1 MTKLGHLSG
10 EAGYRKISITHHHGL
25 RACSTC
31 IRLTE
36 APDQSAFSVHGPTM
50 QPQTASALTEIP
62 TSATKPAAADQQDKT
77 PVVITAM
84 AVAGYPSPEAIP
96 EEQGQRRGRQHPQ
109 QHAPGG
115 PPPLNFTL
123 HGKRTGIAT
132 FVVFT
137 FFDSLV
143 LPVGL
148 YFGLWYGFGPGSPKD
163 QPLSASVVMTIVTAI
178 IGGAS
183 IWELLQRAWR
193 LGRKG
198 SRCRVFGAAWWHFDW
213 FEWWFIV
220 CWVLI
225 IIEVSVA
232 FIPEIP
238 NRRLMAM
245 PVSTVLLIFGTVSLA
260 LDILRYFSIPAPLR
274 ISSTRRGAQLRPGIY
289 PLIED
294 ICAVDGAGNTAFRES
309 LNRRYSDSAVFRA
322 MLQRLG
328 VFWAL
333 GAECCAVATLAL
345 VLGLDDGLDDYAY
358 AIGWALPWVWAAPW
372 AGVTIFYV
380 RRELDKERRV
390 WALELDSYRIV

>member
-198 SRCRVFGAAWWHFDW
+198 SRCRVSFGETDAFWMIWDA
-213 FEWWFIV
+213 ELGLIS
-220 CWVLI
+220 CVLI
-225 IIEVSVA
+225 GFWGGVVA
-232 FIPEIP
+232 
-238 NRRLMAM
+238 L
-245 PVSTVLLIFGTVSLA
+245 
-260 LDILRYFSIPAPLR
+260 
-274 ISSTRRGAQLRPGIY
+274 
-289 PLIED
+289 
-294 ICAVDGAGNTAFRES
+294 
-309 LNRRYSDSAVFRA
+309 
-322 MLQRLG
+322 
-328 VFWAL
+328 
-333 GAECCAVATLAL
+333 
-345 VLGLDDGLDDYAY
+345 
-358 AIGWALPWVWAAPW
+358 
-372 AGVTIFYV
+372 
-380 RRELDKERRV
+380 
-390 WALELDSYRIV
+390 

>member
-1 MTKLGHLSG
+1 
-10 EAGYRKISITHHHGL
+10 
-25 RACSTC
+25 
-31 IRLTE
+31 
-36 APDQSAFSVHGPTM
+36 
-50 QPQTASALTEIP
+50 
-62 TSATKPAAADQQDKT
+62 
-77 PVVITAM
+77 M

-109 QHAPGG
+109 QHAAGG

-123 HGKRTGIAT
+123 HGKRTGIAM

-198 SRCRVFGAAWWHFDW
+198 SRCRVSFGETDAFWMIWDA
-213 FEWWFIV
+213 ELG
-220 CWVLI
+220 LI
-225 IIEVSVA
+225 S
-232 FIPEIP
+232 
-238 NRRLMAM
+238 RLMAM

-380 RRELDKERRV
+380 RRELDKERRA